1 MNTGDK
7 LPRKESEIQQED
19 RRSTVITLIPC
30 SLTDMTFRVG
40 LDYYSHWCSFF
51 FFLYN
56 GRACCAGIAIAEDAA
71 GHILSRF
78 QKWQRCHR
86 FKQKQNPCYW
96 TLHGNSV
103 LRSRADCWRITEAI
117 NDVFDPPREIV
128 PILADIRRL
137 MPTFENV
144 KFECWQG
151 SWFSFCRLAGAAP
164 VNNCNA
170 SDPIYCTPSSTPLI
184 HNLICLSKKKR
195 KKNDPCSRNC
205 WYVPLC
211 PECLPWTA
219 NPPWSI
225 PPFWTIWV
233 ILGSGDSMGRRA
245 ERKNERSSTSFMEPP
260 RIKERTIKSKWRLT
274 NCLSTR
280 NTTLLQLEPSP
291 ICRHTLAVAQ
301 LLPSSSDTGSEVMK
315 WPRFPSFSW
324 SKGHPTQNRFL
335 FHLHDGLSIIRIKE
349 IIEIC

>member
-184 HNLICLSKKKR
+184 HNLICLSKKKKEKR
-195 KKNDPCSRNC
+195 MIHAAGTAGMSRS
-205 WYVPLC
+205 VRSASPGQRILLEAFHRFG
-211 PECLPWTA
+211 PSESFLVLG
-219 NPPWSI
+219 I
-225 PPFWTIWV
+225 RWV
-233 ILGSGDSMGRRA
+233 GELRGKMRGA
-245 ERKNERSSTSFMEPP
+245 A
-260 RIKERTIKSKWRLT
+260 L
-274 NCLSTR
+274 
-280 NTTLLQLEPSP
+280 
-291 ICRHTLAVAQ
+291 H
-301 LLPSSSDTGSEVMK
+301 
-315 WPRFPSFSW
+315 SW
-324 SKGHPTQNRFL
+324 S
-335 FHLHDGLSIIRIKE
+335 LHG
-349 IIEIC
+349 